1 MNAYRSIRDSFRPK
15 NKTVK
20 EILNKI
26 QCRLSVEDH
35 EFCKQ
40 VCIDRFQ
47 QVQDLLSIYLLSIL
61 DNNDACE

>member
-26 QCRLSVEDH
+26 ECRLSVEDH

-40 VCIDRFQ
+40 VYFDRFQ
-47 QVQDLLSIYLLSIL
+47 PAEDLFFNKLFL